1 MCQFAIESRDFQC
14 LWKDFFGRT
23 QEDLQDF
30 IKIHKV
36 EGKWVNELLVRATS
50 LFLGQLKRSTHN

>member
-1 MCQFAIESRDFQC
+1 MKVCQYAIESPDFQN

-23 QEDLQDF
+23 QEELQEF

-36 EGKWVNELLVRATS
+36 EGKWVNELLVRATA
-50 LFLGQLKRSTHN
+50 LFLGQ